1 MRRWLTGMALALLA
15 PAVLATSVAPQLV
28 VDGQVLLAQSADGR
42 VRLVHRA
49 GDRAAVSVPALT
61 RALAPYHRAGREPL
75 VRVPALAWEQER
87 RFTPLDGFD
96 YLLAGSARL
105 SADGGT
111 LAVGAGREGALDAWL
126 IRRGQAPERMLPT
139 AMARYSSVTDISA
152 DGRTVVGW
160 LLDRQSVARGFL
172 WRERRGVR
180 LLPDPLLLPLAV
192 SADGTGLLASSDRE
206 DRDSLRRKALSAVL
220 DPDAALLPGDPGVS
234 LWRIGESPTQL
245 AAEGRALAYARLQ
258 GAVLWRTR
266 EPGRLTVRLGH
277 ESQTFEADA
286 LAAGQVDRV
295 SGGTMAA
302 NGRALL
308 LQGRQHSVLLTPMQK
323 LPLPAGLQA
332 DSVTFSSDGRH
343 VAALFRASDRP
354 GERALR
360 AWWRD
365 LTQGDS
371 RRLRCAG
378 DPAAGRLFLSADGY
392 RLTLAGQAG
401 GYCVFD
407 LAPEV
412 QP

>member
-1 MRRWLTGMALALLA
+1 MRGWLTAIALTLLA
-15 PAVLATSVAPQLV
+15 PAVLASAVAPHLV

-49 GDRAAVSVPALT
+49 GGHPAAIAPALART
-61 RALAPYHRAGREPL
+61 LAPCHRAGRELP

-87 RFTPLDGFD
+87 HFTPLDGFD

-105 SADGGT
+105 SAAGDT
-111 LAVGAGREGALDAWL
+111 LAVGAGRDGALDAWL
-126 IRRGQAPERMLPT
+126 IRRRQVPERLVPAT
-139 AMARYSSVTDISA
+139 MARYSSVTDISA

-192 SADGTGLLASSDRE
+192 SADGAELLASSYRK
-206 DRDSLRRKALSAVL
+206 DRDSLRCLALSAVL
-220 DPDAALLPGDPGVS
+220 DPATTTPSGPGLS
-234 LWRIGESPTQL
+234 LWRIGEAPAEL

-266 EPGRLTVRLGH
+266 EPGRPAVRLGH
-277 ESQTFEADA
+277 ESQVFEADA
-286 LAAGQVDRV
+286 LAAGQVERV

-308 LQGRQHSVLLTPMQK
+308 LQGRQNSVLLTPMQK

-332 DSVTFSSDGRH
+332 DSVTFSSDSRH

-371 RRLRCAG
+371 RSLRCAG